1 MNPTPR
7 LITVLSFGLTLTLSA
22 ATTPEAKPIGSSVFK
37 WESLVVKPNAN
48 GERRDVANNP
58 TPTFVVFESHITTL
72 DPGKASHAPHTH
84 NQEELIFLKEGDVE
98 VHINGKTT
106 RAGAGSVFFFAS
118 NDSHNVTNVG
128 TGRATYWVV
137 NFATAR
143 TADLTKHNQAPTL
156 LSGVF
161 DWTKMKP
168 VKTATGERRGVFEGS
183 TVTLENIEMHV
194 TTLNPGQT
202 PHAAHRHPDEEIIII
217 KEGALE
223 VSINGKTER
232 ANAGSVLLYASNDLH
247 GMRNAADTPTT
258 YYVIRAVTTATPKA
272 QAAAAAAK

>member
-1 MNPTPR
+1 MNLAPR
-7 LITVLSFGLTLTLSA
+7 LLAILTAGLTLPLPLSA
-22 ATTPEAKPIGSSVFK
+22 ASTPGANPIGSSIFK
-37 WESLVVKPNAN
+37 WENLAVRPNAN

-58 TPTFVVFESHITTL
+58 TPTLVAFESHITTL
-72 DPGKASHAPHTH
+72 EPGKASHAPHTH
-84 NQEELIFLKEGDVE
+84 NQEELIFMKEGDVE

-106 RAGAGSVFFFAS
+106 RAGAGSVFFYAS

-128 TGRATYWVV
+128 TTRATYWVV

-143 TADLTKHNQAPTL
+143 TADLTKHNKTPTL

-161 DWTKMKP
+161 DWKAMQP
-168 VKTATGERRGVFEGS
+168 VATATGERRGVFDGS
-183 TVTLENIEMHV
+183 TVTLENLEMHV

-217 KEGALE
+217 KEGALD

-247 GMRNAADTPTT
+247 GMRNASDQPTT
-258 YYVIRAVTTATPKA
+258 YYVIRAVTTTTPKV
-272 QAAAAAAK
+272 AAATK

>member
-1 MNPTPR
+1 MHPTPR
-7 LITVLSFGLTLTLSA
+7 LLVGLAAAFTLSLSIPVGA
-22 ATTPEAKPIGSSVFK
+22 ADAPPIGSSIFK

-58 TPTFVVFESHITTL
+58 TPTFVTFESHIITL
-72 DPGKASHAPHTH
+72 EPGKASHAPHTH
-84 NQEELIFLKEGDVE
+84 NQEELIFMKEGNVE

-106 RAGAGSVFFFAS
+106 RAGAGSVFFYAS
-118 NDSHNVTNVG
+118 NDSHNVTNIG
-128 TGRATYWVV
+128 TTRATYWVV

-143 TADLTKHNQAPTL
+143 TADLTKHNKAPTL

-161 DWTKMKP
+161 DWEKMKP
-168 VKTATGERRGVFEGS
+168 VATATGERRGVFEGS
-183 TVTLENIEMHV
+183 TVTFENLELHV

-247 GMRNAADTPTT
+247 GMRNASDKPTT
-258 YYVIRAVTTATPKA
+258 YYVIRAITTATPKA
-272 QAAAAAAK
+272 TVETK